1 MSLKKTIKINPEL
14 FNLSGG
20 KTHKNRERKVR
31 QPKSTLITPNLIKKQ
46 LLNRIKEH
54 KNNENKNKINIK
66 SSVNKNKI
74 NEKPDTTND
83 DISAFNDEF
92 TDSINYLTS
101 LSKQKKENDSK
112 ENYEK
117 TIKEKRENF
126 LRKTV
131 KNPNTYSP
139 QNGGYV
145 NTMPFVH
152 LELSEEL
159 KETFIPINN
168 SISIIPEIK
177 LNNRPTDD
185 VPYGCLKGGLKPTY
199 RSWTRKNNESNYNPQ
214 NSIKTTSF
222 VDHTLTEGNKL
233 FERNV
238 DSGITDREKR
248 LSNLQD
254 KMKKQHE
261 AIQMEK
267 SLIAQN
273 ILISQSI
280 KSSSEDMNVEPI
292 GEFIGEPIVEHKNE
306 LAEIVD
312 DYIFEPPKLIKKT
325 IKRRYTLGKSII
337 KKRVGVL
344 IKDRH
349 TRKKILNAHKELKK
363 SPINEVKNYL
373 KTHGLIKVGSNAPN
387 DVIRKIYESS
397 MLTGDIV
404 NNNKDVLLHNFL
416 KETEF

>member
-20 KTHKNRERKVR
+20 KTHKNREKKIR

-54 KNNENKNKINIK
+54 KNNEHKNNEHKNKINIK
-66 SSVNKNKI
+66 SSGNKTDKTNKTS
-74 NEKPDTTND
+74 DD

-101 LSKQKKENDSK
+101 LSKQKKEDESK

-131 KNPNTYSP
+131 KNPNTYSS

-168 SISIIPEIK
+168 PMSIIPEIK
-177 LNNRPTDD
+177 LNNRPAEDI
-185 VPYGCLKGGLKPTY
+185 PYGCLKGGLKPTY
-199 RSWTRKNNESNYNPQ
+199 RSWTRKNNESLSNSP

-222 VDHTLTEGNKL
+222 IDNTLTEGNQNIKKNTG
-233 FERNV
+233 FEM
-238 DSGITDREKR
+238 TDREKR
-248 LSNLQD
+248 LSALQD

-261 AIQMEK
+261 LIQMEK
-267 SLIAQN
+267 SLMSQN
-273 ILISQSI
+273 ALITQPIKIIQEDSI
-280 KSSSEDMNVEPI
+280 IEP
-292 GEFIGEPIVEHKNE
+292 KNE
-306 LAEIVD
+306 LSEIVD

-325 IKRRYTLGKSII
+325 IKRRYTLGKSAI

-404 NNNKDVLLHNFL
+404 NNNKDILLHNFL